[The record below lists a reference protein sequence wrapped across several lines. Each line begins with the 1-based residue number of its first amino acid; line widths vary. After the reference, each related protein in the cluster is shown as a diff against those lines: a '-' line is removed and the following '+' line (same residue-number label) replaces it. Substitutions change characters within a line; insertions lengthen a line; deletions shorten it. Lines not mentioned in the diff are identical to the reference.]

1 MSLCLRLTYAEA
13 LLWKKHASKLI
24 ADAKAKSAS
33 IPCDPLFGST
43 PRLSSF
49 VSEIDGIKKRH
60 GLLIERALIF
70 AINKLPNWHAT
81 KEQIP
86 VAGGKAHLD
95 CLAFNATSSKLYVFE
110 CKRGHGSFDG
120 DKIKAIDQ
128 RLDSIGSAIAAY
140 VTTKGWQTASS
151 DIFILSFY
159 GAKWKS
165 RYPIYDRHSVARL
178 FEPCVGRFIAT
189 YIDHI
194 EAIVTGAYSAE
205 LRDAVSI
212 DRSETI
218 FDLVNPDREEPW
230 PDILF
235 DENGTSFVN
244 AETRL

>member
-1 MSLCLRLTYAEA
+1 MCLRLTYAEA
-13 LLWKKHASKLI
+13 LLWKKHASQLI

-33 IPCDPLFGST
+33 IPCDPLFGSN
-43 PRLSSF
+43 PRLSSL

-70 AINKLPNWHAT
+70 AINKLPNWQAA

-86 VAGGKAHLD
+86 VASGKAHLD
-95 CLAFNATSSKLYVFE
+95 CLAFNASSGKLYVFE

-128 RLDSIGSAIAAY
+128 RLDSIGLAVGTYAA
-140 VTTKGWQTASS
+140 TKGWPITSS

-165 RYPIYDRHSVARL
+165 KYPIYDRHSVARL
-178 FEPCVGRFIAT
+178 FEPCVGRFLST

-194 EAIVTGAYSAE
+194 ETITTGTYSAE
-205 LRDAVSI
+205 LRDAVSV
-212 DRSETI
+212 DRGETI
-218 FDLVNPDREEPW
+218 FDLVDPAREKPW
-230 PDILF
+230 PDLLF
-235 DENGTSFVN
+235 NENGADFVTSESS
-244 AETRL
+244 A